1 MGCTAS
7 GRLPA
12 QGPAAAPQPPNRR
25 NWPRHGL
32 ECPLQLHTA
41 SPLAASSAEAKMP
54 SVCLGQFV
62 SGGTRS
68 PRLVSLSVRKFHQA
82 VISAVTAA
90 GKPSAPVPPNACLR
104 ACGDWMRDPLRSAH
118 SILAVA
124 AGTSACPHQPARWPC
139 AKARGSAD
147 CASVRLRPGACGLQR
162 SICCVSTHSRQVR
175 HFGSSLRLLS
185 GTLKKLRRMLRGLCF
200 LWGVLEASCCCRLT
214 QQSGWRLLVA

>member
-32 ECPLQLHTA
+32 ECPLQLHMA

-124 AGTSACPHQPARWPC
+124 AENISLPSSACPLALRQGA
-139 AKARGSAD
+139 GIS
-147 CASVRLRPGACGLQR
+147 RLCKRAPETWGLR

-185 GTLKKLRRMLRGLCF
+185 GTLRKLRRMRRGRCCLGRLRHQAAAG
-200 LWGVLEASCCCRLT
+200 
-214 QQSGWRLLVA
+214 